1 MRYVRV
7 VLTMRQCIVFTVICV
22 KNFGKSSASW
32 WLRGCCLSSE
42 SLLMCPG
49 NGRVLASSRGNNG
62 LPASAFSSEAI
73 IQACPGH
80 KSTSPIGEHCPSS
93 AIPVTSSSST
103 GHTSSTATDR
113 MSFFVASSKVS
124 SHRGG
129 KTAVMNVGTAHS
141 EVNPNT
147 RVMNSRGM
155 WLSYILGI
163 GLLHIILLS
172 IPIASVPCMYLL
184 LHTVKGT
191 PFETPDQ
198 GKARLLTH
206 WEQMDY
212 GVQFTASR
220 KFLTIT
226 PIVLYILTSFYTKYD
241 RVHFMVNTVS
251 LLTVLIPK
259 LPQLHGSLL
268 SSTLN
273 EACWGYCHGTKL
285 QKASCLQSRQV
296 CVQKIC
302 A

>member
-1 MRYVRV
+1 MRRQLHS
-7 VLTMRQCIVFTVICV
+7 LT
-22 KNFGKSSASW
+22 A
-32 WLRGCCLSSE
+32 
-42 SLLMCPG
+42 
-49 NGRVLASSRGNNG
+49 
-62 LPASAFSSEAI
+62 AI
-73 IQACPGH
+73 
-80 KSTSPIGEHCPSS
+80 
-93 AIPVTSSSST
+93 
-103 GHTSSTATDR
+103 
-113 MSFFVASSKVS
+113 
-124 SHRGG
+124 
-129 KTAVMNVGTAHS
+129 MNVGTAHS

-172 IPIASVPCMYLL
+172 IPFASVPVVWTLTNLIHNLCMYLL

-241 RVHFMVNTVS
+241 RAHFVVNTVS

-259 LPQLHGSLL
+259 LPQLHGVRIFGI
-268 SSTLN
+268 N
-273 EACWGYCHGTKL
+273 KY
-285 QKASCLQSRQV
+285 
-296 CVQKIC
+296 
-302 A
+302 